1 MESHL
6 ATHTFVP
13 WRTFSMA
20 SSFPGS
26 FLSRAMALL
35 TSSTIFAC
43 TCSYALTRQ
52 FDMNSFHRGVSIQTC
67 TDDLWLLQHLL

>member
-1 MESHL
+1 MYNQQNRVKAYSYF

-26 FLSRAMALL
+26 FLSRAMAFL

-43 TCSYALTRQ
+43 KHGYALQR
-52 FDMNSFHRGVSIQTC
+52 
-67 TDDLWLLQHLL
+67 